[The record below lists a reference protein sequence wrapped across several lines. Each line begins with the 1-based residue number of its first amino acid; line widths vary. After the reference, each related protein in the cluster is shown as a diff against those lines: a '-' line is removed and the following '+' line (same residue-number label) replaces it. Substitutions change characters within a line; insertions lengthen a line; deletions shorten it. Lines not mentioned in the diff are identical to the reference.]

1 MNTTQTTTGLLSRP
15 RPIATITIWPIIINT
30 LGITGTRIILGS
42 RHRRRVQ
49 RNLKCNTNTY
59 PLLVRFYIVPNDSR
73 STKRN
78 TPAFAPVKS
87 PLVPS
92 SSPYVVRRLHTHIHP
107 TIDASKRS
115 LTLSHTPQPTYRV
128 SCFQP
133 RPNCFRFVVLANAKH
148 FYIHHNQNID

>member
-15 RPIATITIWPIIINT
+15 RPIATISIWPIIINT

-115 LTLSHTPQPTYRV
+115 LTLSHTCVRARVYAHLHAQTPSITRTYTRT
-128 SCFQP
+128 CTP
-133 RPNCFRFVVLANAKH
+133 
-148 FYIHHNQNID
+148 